1 MSHSQ
6 PDALR
11 SRLEAVSER
20 VVRAAEEA
28 GRDPSEVT
36 TIVVTK
42 FHPVE
47 LVQNLYDLGVR
58 DFGESRHQEAREKA
72 AALPAD
78 IRWHFVGQLQTKK
91 ARQVRTY
98 AHSIHS
104 VDRLQLVDA
113 LDGADDET
121 EVFVQVDLSGEPG
134 RGGAA
139 PADVPEIARRV
150 VSARG
155 LRLAGVMAVAPLG
168 EDAEPAFRRL
178 REISD
183 RVREIDPDARRISAG
198 MSGDLESALKEGAT
212 HLRVGSAI
220 TGQRPTAP

>member
-47 LVQNLYDLGVR
+47 LVRNLYDLGVR

>member
-139 PADVPEIARRV
+139 PADVPQIARRV

>member
-1 MSHSQ
+1 MSPSQ
-6 PDALR
+6 PDALH
-11 SRLEAVSER
+11 SRLEAVRER
-20 VVRAAEEA
+20 VVRAAEGA
-28 GRDPSEVT
+28 GRDPSEVI

-47 LVQNLYDLGVR
+47 LVRDLYDLGVR

-104 VDRLQLVDA
+104 VDRAQLVDA
-113 LDGADDET
+113 LDGADGAT
-121 EVFVQVDLSGEPG
+121 EIFVQVDLSGEPG
-134 RGGAA
+134 RGGAV
-139 PADVPEIARRV
+139 PADVPDIARRV
-150 VSARG
+150 VSAKG

-168 EDAEPAFRRL
+168 EDPEPAFRRL

>member
-139 PADVPEIARRV
+139 PADVPQSARRV